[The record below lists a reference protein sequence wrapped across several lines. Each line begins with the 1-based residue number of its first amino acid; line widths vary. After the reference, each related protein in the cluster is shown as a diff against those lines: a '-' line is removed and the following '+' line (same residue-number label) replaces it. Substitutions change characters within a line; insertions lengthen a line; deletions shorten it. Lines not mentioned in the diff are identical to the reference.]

1 MEENI
6 FNQIANKYD
15 TKERKELANII
26 VSAVHDEIKTSKI
39 KMLLDYGCGT
49 GLVGLELSNLVDQ
62 ILFLDS
68 SEQMLEILKE
78 KITQTKIKNA
88 EVMDS
93 DFTKLPSHLEVD
105 AILVSLVLL
114 HIPDTKQILKFFYSI
129 LNVEGKL
136 IIVDFDKN
144 ENISHPKVHN
154 GFTDL
159 ELRSLLSDVGF
170 KNIEIKSFH
179 HGKNIFMNQDASLF
193 ISTSSK

>member
-6 FNQIANKYD
+6 FNQLANKYD

-26 VSAVHDEIKTSKI
+26 VSAVYDEIKTSKI
-39 KMLLDYGCGT
+39 KTLLDYGCGT
-49 GLVGLELSNLVDQ
+49 GLVGLELSNLADQ

-78 KITQTKIKNA
+78 KIIQTKIKNA

-93 DFTKLPSHLEVD
+93 DFTKLPSNLEVD

-129 LNVEGKL
+129 LNAEGKL
-136 IIVDFDKN
+136 IIIDFDKN

-154 GFTDL
+154 GFTGL

-170 KNIEIKSFH
+170 KNIEIKTFH